1 MTRFF
6 AILLSAGIAVA
17 TAPALATDA
26 FGRTPAIH
34 GPKGDSGRKAD
45 ISLPGR
51 AIEPMATKEEKPR
64 AGWGGFYGGLN
75 AGAARDR

>member
-1 MTRFF
+1 MTRF
-6 AILLSAGIAVA
+6 AILLSAGMAIV
-17 TAPALATDA
+17 APALATDA

-34 GPKGDSGRKAD
+34 GPKGDSGRKTD
-45 ISLPGR
+45 IFLPRR
-51 AIEPMATKEEKPR
+51 AVAPTAAKEEKPH